1 MLPGKTIEQFM
12 WGFQSHFRIRVE
24 LTTEAVLESLGRET
38 DVDVYLIG
46 FRVGEGDHPIC
57 VEPEGGYI
65 LPSQLRDVRDRGE
78 ALYREHPRS
87 QMMYGAAHLNARL
100 HGELRDSSRA
110 EAVREALER
119 HHPTGGV
126 SFFVSLSARVDEY
139 EVHVAIGV
147 PTDLMASTPTLAT
160 REKDEIP
167 ITSSLVSSA
176 IDEVLAEATKALR
189 GPEPGPVST
198 IERTAAEMVRS
209 AARRFVRS
217 MVVLS
222 GEIMPTPLYEAL
234 NEVATMR
241 YEQREGLGHMLLA
254 RRDVAGVERKFTLSH
269 PVSLGQ
275 HRTVRKLVELSGSEG
290 LALLTDGQDIYGLG
304 SLRDDYDPASE
315 SVFSITIVGQGTWEI
330 HHQEQGLLH
339 VQYGR
344 PVLPRPRLDRDHFI
358 DIAIRVFH
366 DAQTCDAAT
375 LWDLAQAAAHAEHGT
390 MLVVSDDAASEAS
403 RLGGQAIV
411 IEATPVAADDLGPL
425 TAIDGAVLL
434 DPKGTLQAIGV
445 ILDGVATEAGDPSRG
460 ARYNSAIRYLGTTES
475 LTMII
480 LVSEDGMINV
490 LPDLRRRI
498 LRRELEDLID
508 NLRGEAEKA
517 EVAGFDPEKFN
528 GFYRRLERV
537 AFYLSREQCDVINDL
552 YRRVENRPRDAREI
566 RIVRSDL
573 QPHPDMNDSYFLDQ
587 V

>member
-1 MLPGKTIEQFM
+1 M
-12 WGFQSHFRIRVE
+12 
-24 LTTEAVLESLGRET
+24 LESLGRET
-38 DVDVYLIG
+38 DFEVYLIG

-65 LPSQLRDVRDRGE
+65 LPSQLRDVRARGE

-87 QMMYGAAHLNARL
+87 QMMYGAAHLHARL
-100 HGELRDSSRA
+100 HGELRDRGRA
-110 EAVREALER
+110 EAVREALEH

-160 REKDEIP
+160 SEKDEIP

-176 IDEVLAEATKALR
+176 IDEVLDEATKALR
-189 GPEPGPVST
+189 GPEPGSVST

-222 GEIMPTPLYEAL
+222 GDIMPTPLYEAL
-234 NEVATMR
+234 NEVSTMR
-241 YEQREGLGHMLLA
+241 YEQREGFGHMLLA
-254 RRDVAGVERKFTLSH
+254 RRDVAGVERKVTLSH
-269 PVSLGQ
+269 AVSLGQ
-275 HRTVRKLVELSGSEG
+275 HRTVRKLVELSGGEG

-304 SLRDDYDPASE
+304 ALRDDYDPASE
-315 SVFSITIVGQGTWEI
+315 SVFAITIIGQGTWEI

-344 PVLPRPRLDRDHFI
+344 PVLPRPRLDHDHFI
-358 DIAIRVFH
+358 DIALRVFH
-366 DAQTCDAAT
+366 DAAQTCDAAI

-434 DPKGTLQAIGV
+434 DPKGTMQAIGV

-460 ARYNSAIRYLGTTES
+460 ARYNSAIRYLGITES
-475 LTMII
+475 PTMII

-498 LRRELEDLID
+498 SRRELEDLID
-508 NLRGEAEKA
+508 NLRGAAEKA
-517 EVAGFDPEKFN
+517 EATGFDPEKFN
-528 GFYRRLERV
+528 SFYWRLERV
-537 AFYLSREQCDVINDL
+537 AFYLSREQCDLINDL
-552 YRRVENRPRDAREI
+552 CRRVENRPRDAHEI